1 MSDPETIA
9 TYERV
14 AERYRERHG
23 DRSDVAGLVERFLA
37 ALERS
42 ADGADQPRRDP
53 PRVLDVGCGPGWE
66 SATFAEAGVDVL
78 GIDLTAAFLEAA
90 TDTAPAADLARM
102 DMRQLGLA
110 AGSFDGLWACA
121 SFLHVPREA
130 APATLAG
137 FDRVLDAD
145 GVLALTVKRG
155 EGTRAGDTYEGD
167 ERAFVLWEPAEL
179 RQLVDGVG
187 FDVETVEAEGG
198 WLFVLA
204 RAGRAQS
211 SSEAA

>member
-1 MSDPETIA
+1 MSDPETIG

-14 AERYRERHG
+14 AEPYRERHG
-23 DRSDVAGLVERFLA
+23 DRSDVADLVEQFLA

-42 ADGADQPRRDP
+42 ADGADEPARDP

-66 SATFAEAGVDVL
+66 SATFATAGFDVL
-78 GIDLTAAFLEAA
+78 GIDLTAAFLEDA

-102 DMRQLGLA
+102 DMRRLGLA
-110 AGSFDGLWACA
+110 DGAFDGLWACA

-130 APATLAG
+130 APGTLAG
-137 FDRVLDAD
+137 FERVLDTD

-167 ERAFVLWEPAEL
+167 EREFVLWQPAEL
-179 RQLVDGVG
+179 RQLAEDVG
-187 FDVETVEAEGG
+187 FDVESVQAEDG

-204 RAGRAQS
+204 RAGRPQS